1 MNTQNP
7 VNPPGIWTRVGA
19 IGLFLSF
26 GALIMVVFSP
36 WRPLLAPTADLLG
49 RLGLIGVLAMLSAL
63 TRKNPA
69 TRLIWALLCGL
80 LILAVAVSLMWIVAN
95 YLIDHLGLTGSTPQ
109 GMAWLKLNDFV
120 IVAVVV
126 IGLSRALGFSFKDL
140 YLQKGKT
147 RLGLWF
153 GVGTFV
159 LAAALAIP
167 GGMLLFNLE
176 PAGLAGWKN
185 WLPWLLVF
193 VFANG
198 AMEEILFRGLFL
210 KKFEPLLGNFLANLT
225 IAVVF
230 SVLHIGVDYTSDQ
243 LIFAGV
249 VFLLGLGFGA
259 VIHKTKAL
267 WPAILFHAGMD
278 IAVMLGIFTNF

>member
-1 MNTQNP
+1 MTTQYP
-7 VNPPGIWTRVGA
+7 LNPPTFWTRFTA
-19 IGLFLSF
+19 IGLFLIF

-36 WRPLLAPTADLLG
+36 WRPLFEPTTDLFG
-49 RLGLIGVLAMLSAL
+49 RLGLITLLAFLVGV
-63 TRKNPA
+63 TRKKPA
-69 TRLIWALLCGL
+69 CRLIWPLLLGL
-80 LILAVAVSLMWIVAN
+80 LIMAVAVSLMWIVAN
-95 YLIDHLGLTGSTPQ
+95 YLIDNFGLTGQTPQ
-109 GMAWLKLNDFV
+109 GMAWLKLSDFV

-126 IGLSRALGFSFKDL
+126 ISFSRALGFSYEDL
-140 YLQKGKT
+140 YLQKGKLP
-147 RLGLWF
+147 LGLWL
-153 GVGTFV
+153 GVGTFL

-167 GGMLLFNLE
+167 GGMLLFNLN
-176 PAGLAGWKN
+176 PDGLTGWKS

-210 KKFEPLLGNFLANLT
+210 KKFEPLLGNFPANLT

-230 SVLHIGVDYTSDQ
+230 SVLHIGVDYTNDQ
-243 LIFAGV
+243 LLFAGV
-249 VFLLGLGFGA
+249 VFLLALGFGA
-259 VIHKTKAL
+259 VTQKTRAL